1 MAARRL
7 LLLCVVVLAAA
18 AAAPA
23 AVQPQAPSSA
33 SCPALVQQA
42 LREIGDNCDA
52 LGRNTACYGFV
63 RVDATFQGE
72 QPPDFFT
79 APADLAGLSVLQRI
93 QTVPL
98 DTSRQEWGIA
108 VLNVQANLP
117 ASLPGQAVVFLLFGD
132 VRVENA
138 VSPADVYTPAEP
150 VSATVLVSANLRSGP
165 STASSVLASVPAGT
179 QVLADAL
186 SADAAWVRVLAG
198 DLPGWISRD
207 LVRPEVAGTLAA
219 LPVVTARSRTP
230 MQAFIFR
237 TGARGLECSEA
248 PPSVLVIQGPQ
259 NARVDITANG
269 ADIRIGSTIALFIT
283 EDNFLQLVALSG
295 QAEVDGIIVPAGF
308 TIFAPLTPDGAA
320 AAGGWTGF
328 RPLTADE
335 LGALEPLEG
344 IPANLLHYAL
354 ELPTLA
360 DIARTQAAISRPP
373 APHSGRT
380 QPGAPTPTPAPGVP
394 TPTPPAGGYD
404 CSGFALASPL
414 DAAVVGEQAFYWYPA
429 VGVDGYRWVLL
440 DEQAAVLS
448 IMDTTLPVFFATL
461 SPRYSRV
468 IQWEV
473 QALKNGAVVCSTRR
487 AVIPLIGAGVEP
499 TPPPAQTQE
508 PGGKD

>member
-1 MAARRL
+1 MASRRL
-7 LLLCVVVLAAA
+7 LFLCVVVLAA

-23 AVQPQAPSSA
+23 AVQPQAVPSA

-42 LREIGDNCDA
+42 LREIGSNCDA

-79 APADLAGLSVLQRI
+79 APADQAGLSVLQSI

-98 DTSRQEWGIA
+98 DTSRREWGIA

-117 ASLPGQAVVFLLFGD
+117 TSLPGQAVVFLLFGD
-132 VRVENA
+132 VSVENA
-138 VSPADVYTPAEP
+138 VGPADVYTPAEP

-186 SADAAWVRVLAG
+186 SADAAWARVLVG

-230 MQAFIFR
+230 MQAFTFR

-283 EDNFLQLVALSG
+283 EDNFLQLVTLSG
-295 QAEVDGIIVPAGF
+295 QAEVGGIIIPAGF
-308 TIFAPLTPDGAA
+308 TIFAPLSPDGAA
-320 AAGGWTGF
+320 IVGGWTGF

-335 LGALEPLEG
+335 LRALEPLEG

-373 APHSGRT
+373 TSRT
-380 QPGAPTPTPAPGVP
+380 QPGAPTPTLAPGAP

-414 DAAVVGEQAFYWYPA
+414 DAAAVGEQAFYWYPA

-448 IMDTTLPVFFATL
+448 IMDTTSPVFFAAL
-461 SPRYSRV
+461 SPRYSRI

-473 QALKNGAVVCSTRR
+473 QALKGGVVVCATRR

-499 TPPPAQTQE
+499 TPPPARTQE
-508 PGGKD
+508 PDGQTPQ

>member
-1 MAARRL
+1 MAACRSL
-7 LLLCVVVLAAA
+7 FLCALALAAA

-23 AVQPQAPSSA
+23 AVQSQAAPSA
-33 SCPALVQQA
+33 SCPALVQRA
-42 LREIGDNCDA
+42 LLEVGDNCDA

-63 RVDATFQGE
+63 RVNATFQVE
-72 QPPDFFT
+72 QPPGFFT
-79 APADLAGLSVLQRI
+79 DPADQAELSVLQSI

-117 ASLPGQAVVFLLFGD
+117 TSLPGQAVVFLLFGD
-132 VRVENA
+132 VSLESA
-138 VSPADVYTPAEP
+138 VSPADVYTSAEP

-165 STASSVLASVPAGT
+165 STASSVLASAPAGT

-198 DLPGWISRD
+198 DLLGWISRD
-207 LVRPEVAGTLAA
+207 LVRPEAAGALAA

-230 MQAFIFR
+230 MQAFTFR

-269 ADIRIGSTIALFIT
+269 ANIRIGSTIALFTT
-283 EDNFLQLVALSG
+283 EDNLLQLVTLSDR
-295 QAEVDGIIVPAGF
+295 AEVGGVVIPAGF
-308 TIFAPLTPDGAA
+308 TVFAPLSPDGAA
-320 AAGGWTGF
+320 TVGDWTGF

-335 LGALEPLEG
+335 LRALEPLEG
-344 IPANLLHYAL
+344 IPANLLHYPL

-360 DIARTQAAISRPP
+360 DIARTQAAIGRPP
-373 APHSGRT
+373 VLPADDQA
-380 QPGAPTPTPAPGVP
+380 QPGAATPTL
-394 TPTPPAGGYD
+394 PAGGYD

-414 DAAVVGEQAFYWYPA
+414 DAAAVGEQAFYWYPA
-429 VGVDGYRWVLL
+429 AGVDGYRWVLL
-440 DEQAAVLS
+440 DERATVLS
-448 IMDTTLPVFFATL
+448 IMDTTSPFFFAAL
-461 SPRYSRV
+461 SPRYGRA

-473 QALKNGAVVCSTRR
+473 QALKDGAVVCSTRR
-487 AVIPLIGAGVEP
+487 AVIPLIDAGVEP
-499 TPPPAQTQE
+499 PPPTFNQR
-508 PGGKD
+508 PDDDDDDDDD